1 MKIIGKFIFISCF
14 VITLIGC
21 DNKTKFNRIQAFNEY
36 SSIIEYAPYSKHI
49 KKQTIATYSDDLLK
63 SITTILGDKKI
74 SSYHNRNEYGDWATA
89 TRILTDDNEE
99 NAETKLVNIERKIV
113 RGIEYW

>member
-36 SSIIEYAPYSKHI
+36 SSIIEYAPYSRHI
-49 KKQTIATYSDDLLK
+49 KKQIIATYSDDLLE
-63 SITTILGDKKI
+63 SITTILGDKKARL
-74 SSYHNRNEYGDWATA
+74 YHLIIIGMCMEIAQPKQ
-89 TRILTDDNEE
+89 EF
-99 NAETKLVNIERKIV
+99 
-113 RGIEYW
+113 